1 MLVGEIIRNSN
12 KDFPGHKAAV
22 LYTIGCNFRCP
33 YCHYSRFIDG
43 AELPFTYNRE
53 QVFDYLEDWRNDLDG
68 IVFSGGEATGHEELY
83 SWITQARAMGYK
95 IKLDTNG
102 SSPEQLRQ
110 LLSENLLDYVAMDV
124 KAPRDNYSAVCGR
137 KVDIEAIKTSIWL
150 IKSSAVKHEFRTTA
164 VPGLH
169 TVRELKSIVSWIQGG
184 DHFVIQEF
192 ISSDTL
198 DPQLRNRASFPRNTL
213 ERLRPYVE
221 KRLKKYS
228 VRIYESA
235 RQPLSLRSRRPS
247 QKNPSEPLALFKS
260 SNDIN
265 FVSSE

>member
-1 MLVGEIIRNSN
+1 MLVGEIVRNSN

-22 LYTIGCNFRCP
+22 LYTIGCSFRCP
-33 YCHYSRFIDG
+33 YCHFSRFIDG
-43 AELPFTYNRE
+43 VGLPFTYHRE
-53 QVFDYLEDWRNDLDG
+53 QVFEYLNEWQSELTG
-68 IVFSGGEATGHEELY
+68 LVFSGGEATEHEELY
-83 SWITQARAMGYK
+83 SWIIEARAMGYR

-110 LLSENLLDYVAMDV
+110 LLSEGLLDFVAMDV
-124 KAPRDNYSAVCGR
+124 KAPRDNYSSVCGR

-150 IKSSAVKHEFRTTA
+150 IRSSGVAHEFRTTA

-169 TVRELKSIVSWIQGG
+169 TVRELKAIVSWIQGG

-198 DPQLRNRASFPRNTL
+198 DPQLRNRASFPRITL
-213 ERLRPYVE
+213 EKLRPYVE
-221 KRLKKYS
+221 RRFKKYS
-228 VRIYESA
+228 VRRFESA

-247 QKNPSEPLALFKS
+247 QKNNPSSLALSKS
-260 SNDIN
+260 SDTM
-265 FVSSE
+265 

>member
-43 AELPFTYNRE
+43 SDLPFSYNRE
-53 QVFDYLEDWRNDLDG
+53 QVFNYLEEWRDELTG
-68 IVFSGGEATGHEELY
+68 LVFSGGEATGHEELY
-83 SWITQARAMGYK
+83 SWITQARALGYR

-110 LLSENLLDYVAMDV
+110 LLSEDILDYVAMDV

-150 IKSSAVKHEFRTTA
+150 IKSSGIKHEFRTTA

-169 TVRELKSIVSWIQGG
+169 TIRELKSIISWIQGG
-184 DHFVIQEF
+184 DHYVIQEF

-198 DPQLRNRASFPRNTL
+198 DPQLRDRASFPRNTL
-213 ERLRPYVE
+213 EKLRPYAE

-228 VRIYESA
+228 VRTYDDA
-235 RQPLSLRSRRPS
+235 VQPISLRSRRPS
-247 QKNPSEPLALFKS
+247 RKNRGEPLALS
-260 SNDIN
+260 DCSNKFT
-265 FVSSE
+265 FVSLE